1 MQIICSP
8 VTICHFVVMTALPS
22 VSRFSRFQ
30 HTFPFLRRS
39 NFSQSKCCSACITFN
54 CNTIFSVS
62 LASLNNWNYSSRC
75 PGGIIA
81 TSAGYFQCARVAALV
96 WSTLKTELFTLFLMK
111 DPDTLQ
117 SHSFTSGH
125 GLDLSVTALCSHPV
139 WITTDLFNVEHCRN
153 PLAAREVNAT
163 DYLNSFL

>member
-1 MQIICSP
+1 MFCLGLGHCGSSLSREAQAFFSSNQARDVISP
-8 VTICHFVVMTALPS
+8 KIPGCAPKGRFPGGHVRNTLPS
-22 VSRFSRFQ
+22 RF
-30 HTFPFLRRS
+30 
-39 NFSQSKCCSACITFN
+39 
-54 CNTIFSVS
+54 
-62 LASLNNWNYSSRC
+62 

-81 TSAGYFQCARVAALV
+81 TSAGYFQCGRVAALV

-117 SHSFTSGH
+117 SHSFTSDH
-125 GLDLSVTALCSHPV
+125 GLDLSVTASCSHPV